1 MVLRVSFSR
10 LKFQSQFWE
19 HEEILVITCKLRLYT
34 DWTCY
39 GVTSLIWGYCNFSV

>member
-10 LKFQSQFWE
+10 LKFQGQFWE
-19 HEEILVITCKLRLYT
+19 HEEILVITCKLRLYIE
-34 DWTCY
+34 WTCH